1 MKTDL
6 KEKEKAGGGEEC
18 KKGTG
23 GAKGKRTEKKGHRG
37 GERRGRLTEKE
48 SGNLEAQH

>member
-23 GAKGKRTEKKGHRG
+23 GAKGKRTEKEGHGEKG
-37 GERRGRLTEKE
+37 GRDLQKKKV
-48 SGNLEAQH
+48 GI